1 MKIKFYILIPVLLF
15 AVLFQKSY
23 AQRIKGAVFVGANIS
38 QVDGDEIF
46 GFNKVGFNVGAAA
59 IIPFAE
65 NFSFSIETIFNQK
78 GSYQGKQYR
87 DTDSLGNIL
96 TGEYKLKL
104 DYLEV
109 PFMIHYTDKDIITA
123 GVGFSYG
130 RLVNVKEWEHGRLIE
145 TTTLNTG
152 PYDRTDFNI
161 LADIRFRIYK
171 RFKFNIRYA
180 YSLAKIRTRD
190 FYDIFGDYVN
200 TRKQYNNLITFRL
213 IYVFNEKS
221 RVVDH

>member
-1 MKIKFYILIPVLLF
+1 MNRRLKILLPFVLITLIVSN
-15 AVLFQKSY
+15 AY
-23 AQRIKGAVFVGANIS
+23 GQRIKGAIIAGANLT
-38 QVDGDEIF
+38 QVDGDEIY
-46 GFNKVGFNVGAAA
+46 GFNKPGLNIGAAA
-59 IIPFAE
+59 IFPFAG

-78 GSYQGKQYR
+78 GSYQGEQYQ
-87 DTDSLGNIL
+87 DTDTLGNII

-109 PFMIHYTDKDIITA
+109 PFLIHYTDKEIITA

-130 RLVNVKEWEHGRLIE
+130 RLVNVKEYEHGNLVE

-161 LADIRFRIYK
+161 LANIKFRIYK

-190 FYDIFGDYVN
+190 FYDIYGDYIN
-200 TRKQYNNLITFRL
+200 TRKQYNNLITLRL
-213 IYVFNEKS
+213 IYVFNEKP
-221 RVVDH
+221 VVAIP

>member
-1 MKIKFYILIPVLLF
+1 MV
-15 AVLFQKSY
+15 
-23 AQRIKGAVFVGANIS
+23 
-38 QVDGDEIF
+38 
-46 GFNKVGFNVGAAA
+46 
-59 IIPFAE
+59 
-65 NFSFSIETIFNQK
+65 
-78 GSYQGKQYR
+78 
-87 DTDSLGNIL
+87 
-96 TGEYKLKL
+96 
-104 DYLEV
+104 
-109 PFMIHYTDKDIITA
+109 HYTDKDIITA

-213 IYVFNEKS
+213 IYVFNEKP
-221 RVVDH
+221 RVVDN

>member
-23 AQRIKGAVFVGANIS
+23 AQRIKGAVIVGANIS